1 MITMSRRVRGVF
13 GSKNEAGKLADI
25 AMKDEL
31 AAFDLISSLGSA
43 DEGVRETAAGAIVE
57 LARRD
62 YDKFSSLVSRW
73 SGERH
78 YKLNA
83 FLKWTDGLQSKNLD
97 RLRKVLLDKVNS
109 GTIVDKL
116 VNDFDS
122 VNDKTGR
129 LRELFGQ
136 KKVTQQAYDTLR
148 KEYES
153 QLAEANKKI
162 LTEFAEY
169 SKMIEQLS
177 LDRSKFADQLSI
189 LETKA
194 SLGDISRKESENLKN
209 EANEKVAEIQKAD
222 DKLSEELSVMLMSC
236 GPIKIYGEN
245 NKLVAV
251 APEFTID
258 RENHTVQLKAR
269 VLSEGDIETRPTIDN
284 RAELIALI
292 YNLTSKTPGDPIMT
306 ADKVTSDVIE
316 KVTDLVAAELK
327 ISSEESLHIEKLKF
341 FLELASWRSGK
352 SKTAMIPVRDL
363 VPSESGF
370 VARPGAVKVEE
381 TKPLGTEKQEKPRP
395 EKRITP
401 PQPEEPLPMLR
412 PPEKLL
418 KRPESVAPTK
428 PEESGVELKIA
439 QKPGGIVD
447 SELQEEVES
456 LKEMLDEEETSKRE
470 GEEKAL
476 SPVDDKVLNEI
487 DKAAEK
493 LRQRMKN
500 R

>member
-1 MITMSRRVRGVF
+1 MSRRFRSMF
-13 GSKNEAGKLADI
+13 GSKNESAKLADI

-43 DEGVRETAAGAIVE
+43 DEGVRETATNAIIE

-62 YDKFSSLVSRW
+62 YDKFASLVTRW
-73 SGERH
+73 SGDRH

-97 RLRKVLLDKVNS
+97 RLRKILLDKVKS
-109 GTIVDKL
+109 GTVVDQL

-122 VNDKTGR
+122 VNEKTSR

-153 QLAEANKKI
+153 QLADANKKI
-162 LTEFAEY
+162 LTEFVEH
-169 SKMIEQLS
+169 SRMIEQL
-177 LDRSKFADQLSI
+177 LRDKTKFSDQLSI

-194 SLGDISRKESENLKN
+194 SLGDISRKESADLKN
-209 EANEKVAEIQKAD
+209 EANEKIAEIQKMD
-222 DKLSEELSVMLMSC
+222 NKLSEELSVMLMSC
-236 GPIKIYGEN
+236 GPIKIYGEGD
-245 NKLVAV
+245 KLLAV
-251 APEFTID
+251 APEFAID
-258 RENHTVQLKAR
+258 RENYSVQLKAR
-269 VLSEGDIETRPTIDN
+269 VLSEGDIETRQTIEN

-292 YNLTSKTPGDPIMT
+292 YNLTNRSAGDPIMT
-306 ADKVTSDVIE
+306 ADKVTSDIVE
-316 KVTDLVAAELK
+316 KVTDLVASELK
-327 ISSEESLHIEKLKF
+327 ISSEESMHVEKLRF
-341 FLELASWRSGK
+341 FLELASWKSGK
-352 SKTAMIPVRDL
+352 SRTAMVLVRDL
-363 VPSESGF
+363 TPSEKGF
-370 VARPGAVKVEE
+370 IAKPGAIKMEE
-381 TKPLGTEKQEKPRP
+381 TQPRVTELPEKPRA
-395 EKRITP
+395 EKIVAP
-401 PQPEEPLPMLR
+401 PQPEEAFPRLR
-412 PPEKLL
+412 PPEATL
-418 KRPESVAPTK
+418 KKPDVVSTK
-428 PEESGVELKIA
+428 PDELGVELKIA

-447 SELQEEVES
+447 NELQEEVES
-456 LKEMLDEEETSKRE
+456 LKEMLDEDEASKRDK
-470 GEEKAL
+470 EEKAI

>member
-1 MITMSRRVRGVF
+1 MF
-13 GSKNEAGKLADI
+13 GSKNESAKLADI
-25 AMKDEL
+25 AMRDEL

-43 DEGVRETAAGAIVE
+43 DEGVRETATSAIIE

-62 YDKFSSLVSRW
+62 YDKFAGLVTRW
-73 SGERH
+73 SGDRH

-97 RLRKVLLDKVNS
+97 RLRKVLLDKVKS
-109 GTIVDKL
+109 GTVVDQL

-122 VNDKTGR
+122 VNEKTSR

-148 KEYES
+148 KEYET
-153 QLAEANKKI
+153 QLLDANKKI
-162 LTEFAEY
+162 LTEFVEHA
-169 SKMIEQLS
+169 KMIEQLS
-177 LDRSKFADQLSI
+177 RDRTKFSDQLSI

-209 EANEKVAEIQKAD
+209 EANEKIAEIQSAD
-222 DKLSEELSVMLMSC
+222 NKLSEELSVMLMSC
-236 GPIKIYGEN
+236 GPIKIYGED
-245 NKLVAV
+245 NKLLAV
-251 APEFTID
+251 APEFAID
-258 RENHTVQLKAR
+258 RENHNVQLKAR
-269 VLSEGDIETRPTIDN
+269 VLSEGDIETRQTIEN

-292 YNLTSKTPGDPIMT
+292 YNLTNRSPGDPIMT

-316 KVTDLVAAELK
+316 KVTDLVASELK
-327 ISSEESLHIEKLKF
+327 ISSEESMHVEKLRF
-341 FLELASWRSGK
+341 FLELASWKSGK
-352 SKTAMIPVRDL
+352 SKTAMVLARDL
-363 VPSESGF
+363 VPSEKGF
-370 VARPGAVKVEE
+370 IVKPGTIKIEE
-381 TKPLGTEKQEKPRP
+381 TKPLATEKSEKPKP
-395 EKRITP
+395 EKMVTP
-401 PQPEEPLPMLR
+401 PQPEEPFPMLR
-412 PPEKLL
+412 PPEPVMK
-418 KRPESVAPTK
+418 KPEVASTK

-439 QKPGGIVD
+439 QKPGGIID
-447 SELQEEVES
+447 NELQEEVES
-456 LKEMLDEEETSKRE
+456 LKEMLDEDAGSKEDRE
-470 GEEKAL
+470 DKAI